1 MKPTKL
7 LAIGTA
13 FAMGMLLMPGC
24 GDSGQ
29 PLSSSISSSTTQD
42 GSSASSSSPPPRTG
56 PVAIDM
62 KNDVGVT
69 VNFPGKIDDD
79 TVQLLKGSGITYV
92 RLVFSY
98 PFGTD
103 GVTPN
108 AAYLMTKK
116 TARRFYD
123 AGIKVMA
130 QSFWPGGRGYDD
142 QTGTIKWFS
151 NLPGFYNDFDDDYFY
166 KTVKTATK
174 FMAEDLK
181 DICSTWLI
189 SNEIDI
195 NTYTGDMTFDQII
208 RYVKAATD
216 GVRTGN
222 PESSCGVNL
231 LTEVWEAY
239 SLKFVNALYG
249 ENPTLDWLGLDG
261 YYGTLQQGGPETWEH
276 YITTFSEAAKV
287 PIVIT
292 EWSYSSAES
301 DPLGTCKF
309 HWEGHGG
316 ARGPQTQAEYV
327 TACMEVFARH
337 PEIVGT
343 LWYALHDQDEVC
355 WECGDPRCTL
365 YSSWGLLNVDGSP
378 KPALA
383 AMDKATGLLHNR

>member
-1 MKPTKL
+1 
-7 LAIGTA
+7 
-13 FAMGMLLMPGC
+13 
-24 GDSGQ
+24 
-29 PLSSSISSSTTQD
+29 
-42 GSSASSSSPPPRTG
+42 
-56 PVAIDM
+56 M

-108 AAYLMTKK
+108 PAYLMTKK

-261 YYGTLQQGGPETWEH
+261 YYGTLQQGGPDELRIVWSPDNDPGQSLDSGTLQRVEQYTLELDGTVQLDWTADEMERQVEVQ
-276 YITTFSEAAKV
+276 YLLDEENEPEEDTAPSEEAEPEAAV
-287 PIVIT
+287 
-292 EWSYSSAES
+292 
-301 DPLGTCKF
+301 
-309 HWEGHGG
+309 
-316 ARGPQTQAEYV
+316 
-327 TACMEVFARH
+327 
-337 PEIVGT
+337 
-343 LWYALHDQDEVC
+343 
-355 WECGDPRCTL
+355 
-365 YSSWGLLNVDGSP
+365 
-378 KPALA
+378 
-383 AMDKATGLLHNR
+383 